1 MTTERVQDIVGGMV
15 TGNTETGIT
24 VTYDDSDGTLDF
36 VVGTLNQD
44 TTGNAATAT
53 ALETARTIGGVSFDG
68 TGNIDLA
75 GVNTTGNQD
84 TSGNAATATT
94 LATARTIGMTGDVV
108 WTSASFDGSG
118 NVTGT
123 ATIQA
128 NSVALGTDTTGD
140 YVETITGGTGITST
154 GATSG
159 EGIAHTLSV
168 DAAQTQ
174 ITSVGALDGGSITS
188 GFGSIDVGSSA
199 ITTTGTITGGTLA
212 GTLSTAAQTNITSV
226 GTLTTL
232 TVDNV
237 IIDGTTIGHTSDTDL
252 MTLADGV
259 LTVAG
264 ELDATSLDISGN
276 ADIDGTLETDNLTI
290 GGSQGSDGQ
299 VLTST
304 GSGVAWED
312 AGSGTTINNNADNRV
327 ITGSGTANTLEGE
340 ANFVF
345 DGTNVGI
352 GTSSPNFTLGL
363 HKGSSD
369 ANYIQITN
377 STTGSGASD
386 GVLVGLGSD
395 EALNVWNYEDEPINF
410 GTNNT
415 TRMTVD
421 NDGDVNING
430 TFGTN
435 SSTAFASMGGRLTFD
450 TDYSDTQRGP
460 NKVVLQEDGAWIA
473 GLGVSN
479 GATDF
484 YTGGAFTFRT
494 GTSLGSERMRLN
506 ANGTLMIGT
515 ATNPTYAHRI
525 FADGNAITDGIV
537 RFNDADVS
545 VGLANAILQLSFG
558 SDNDCTSAS
567 FVYMTDGNGAIG
579 SITAASGTSVSYNT
593 TSDER
598 LKKNIVDASSQL
610 DTIKNIKIREFDWKK
625 NDFHEVGV
633 IAQEIKTVVPNA
645 VTEGGDNETKHPFG
659 VDYGKIV
666 PYLIKAVQE
675 QQEQIDA
682 LQSEIKTLKGK

>member
-1 MTTERVQDIVGGMV
+1 MALTKV
-15 TGNTETGIT
+15 TSS
-24 VTYDDSDGTLDF
+24 V
-36 VVGTLNQD
+36 
-44 TTGNAATAT
+44 
-53 ALETARTIGGVSFDG
+53 LE
-68 TGNIDLA
+68 
-75 GVNTTGNQD
+75 
-84 TSGNAATATT
+84 
-94 LATARTIGMTGDVV
+94 
-108 WTSASFDGSG
+108 
-118 NVTGT
+118 
-123 ATIQA
+123 
-128 NSVALGTDTTGD
+128 
-140 YVETITGGTGITST
+140 
-154 GATSG
+154 
-159 EGIAHTLSV
+159 
-168 DAAQTQ
+168 
-174 ITSVGALDGGSITS
+174 
-188 GFGSIDVGSSA
+188 
-199 ITTTGTITGGTLA
+199 
-212 GTLSTAAQTNITSV
+212 AAQTNITSV

-237 IIDGTTIGHTSDTDL
+237 IINGTTIGHTSDTDL

-460 NKVVLQEDGAWIA
+460 NKIVLQEDGAWIA
-473 GLGVSN
+473 GIGVSN

-494 GTSLGSERMRLN
+494 GTSLGTERMRILSSGELLINDTTHRGTNWAGQLQVTQTGSN
-506 ANGTLMIGT
+506 AAGISAISGNDEIAGTFALYSSGT
-515 ATNPTYAHRI
+515 ASAAISVDPDAARASSALYFLIDNVQKASLD
-525 FADGNAITDGIV
+525 ASGNFAIT
-537 RFNDADVS
+537 
-545 VGLANAILQLSFG
+545 G
-558 SDNDCTSAS
+558 SYSS
-567 FVYMTDGNGAIG
+567 
-579 SITAASGTSVSYNT
+579 
-593 TSDER
+593 SDR
-598 LKKNIVDASSQL
+598 TLKENIVTLPSQL
-610 DTIKNIKIREFDWKK
+610 ETVKKLNPVSFDWKEK
-625 NDFHEVGV
+625 AEDGSTKSSIGFV
-633 IAQEIKTVVPNA
+633 AQEIETLYPDLVNTPAADPDMSNTTTKSLNYA
-645 VTEGGDNETKHPFG
+645 VMTAILTKA
-659 VDYGKIV
+659 I
-666 PYLIKAVQE
+666 QE

-682 LQSEIKTLKGK
+682 LQSEINTLKGE